1 LDEVLMAPSNNRRPG
16 FSRRAHYGVFASY
29 VFAVAGAL
37 VGLILLALSYF
48 DPNTFGAARTAVAE
62 VTAPVSS
69 VLSTVGR
76 SIGSVPD
83 GVGSYVM
90 VRQQNATLRKQ
101 IADDHRLTMRARAIN
116 YENRRLKALLALRE
130 RIGVPVVSA
139 RLVSSSPTSTRRFAV
154 LNAGSWQGVEHG
166 QPVLGPDGLIGQIL
180 ESGPNTA
187 RVLLLTDPESSV
199 PVRRTR
205 DGLPALAVGRGD
217 GLVDV
222 RSVSNAAATFAPG
235 EVFVTSGAGGVYP
248 PNIPVA
254 KVLRHGRD
262 IVLAESAMR
271 ASTLDFAVV
280 QRAYLPAPPTPTP
293 APTPTAIRKP

>member
-1 LDEVLMAPSNNRRPG
+1 MASSNNRRPG

-37 VGLILLALSYF
+37 VGAILLALSYF

-62 VTAPVSS
+62 VTAPISS
-69 VLSTVGR
+69 SSGAVGR
-76 SIGSVPD
+76 SIGAVPEWI
-83 GVGSYVM
+83 GTYLM
-90 VRQQNATLRKQ
+90 VHDQNAVLRKQ
-101 IADDHRLTMRARAIN
+101 VVADRALMMRARSIN
-116 YENRRLKALLALRE
+116 YENRRLKALLAMRE

-139 RLVSSSPTSTRRFAV
+139 RLVSSSPTSARRFVV
-154 LNAGSWQGVEHG
+154 LNAGSWQGVERG
-166 QPVLGPDGLIGQIL
+166 QPVLGPDGLIGQVV

-248 PNIPVA
+248 PNVPVA

-262 IVLAESAMR
+262 IVLAETVMR
-271 ASTLDFAVV
+271 ASTLDFALV
-280 QRAYLPAPPTPTP
+280 QRAFLPPPPVPVATPVAAAVP
-293 APTPTAIRKP
+293 KP

>member
-1 LDEVLMAPSNNRRPG
+1 MAPSNNRRPG
-16 FSRRAHYGVFASY
+16 FSRRAQYGVFASY

-37 VGLILLALSYF
+37 VGAILLALSYF

-62 VTAPVSS
+62 VTAPISS
-69 VLSTVGR
+69 GSGTIGRTV
-76 SIGSVPD
+76 GSVP
-83 GVGSYVM
+83 GWIGSYLM
-90 VRQQNATLRKQ
+90 VHDQNAALRKQ
-101 IADDHRLTMRARAIN
+101 LAADHALMMRARSIN

-139 RLVSSSPTSTRRFAV
+139 RLVSSSPTSARRFAV
-154 LNAGSWQGVEHG
+154 LNAGGWQGVERG
-166 QPVLGPDGLIGQIL
+166 QPVLGPDGLIGQIV

-248 PNIPVA
+248 PNMPVA
-254 KVLRHGRD
+254 KILRHGRD
-262 IVLAESAMR
+262 IALAESVMH
-271 ASTLDFAVV
+271 ASTLDFALV
-280 QRAYLPAPPTPTP
+280 QRAFLPPPPTSAPAATP
-293 APTPTAIRKP
+293 AAVPKP